1 MKLQPPIQLSQTT
14 RAGPRAR
21 HLPWL
26 PLAWLTGLL
35 FSPLP
40 AQSPGGSWRAALD
53 LAGGSLR
60 FSLELRAAG
69 KGWAGRICNGSQCNP
84 FSTVRLEADTLVLEM
99 ADYAASIHA
108 ALKGDS
114 LVGNYRNVG
123 SRGPRNI
130 PFRADRGRWPLTR
143 GSARL
148 VGRWNAT
155 FYTDW
160 QASPR
165 VFELRNGDHG
175 LEGTI
180 ISNSGDYGLFWGGA
194 GADSFFIAHFDG
206 SFVYL
211 LTGRLEGDTLRGIFH
226 AGLRSETPWAAV
238 RSQGTSPLR
247 PPTEVTRADTTAPFQ
262 FAFPD
267 LAGQMI
273 SSTDSRFHGKVVLVD
288 IFGTWCPTCH
298 DAAPDLVRLYRDYHS
313 RGVEIVGLAYE
324 VSADTAVNGALV
336 RRYRDKFGIP
346 FPLLLAGISDPE
358 AVAASLP
365 QLSGFTAFPTT
376 IFLGR
381 DGRVRRV
388 HAGFYGPA
396 TGKQHDRL
404 VAEFRAEVESLL
416 GER

>member
-1 MKLQPPIQLSQTT
+1 MASHFSALTAQT
-14 RAGPRAR
+14 
-21 HLPWL
+21 
-26 PLAWLTGLL
+26 
-35 FSPLP
+35 
-40 AQSPGGSWRAALD
+40 PGGSWRAALD
-53 LAGGSLR
+53 LAGGPLR

-69 KGWAGRICNGSQCNP
+69 RGWEGKICNGPQCNP
-84 FSTVRLEADTLVLEM
+84 LSTVGLHGDTLVMEI

-130 PFRADRGRWPLTR
+130 PFRADRGRWPESR
-143 GSARL
+143 GPAAL
-148 VGRWNAT
+148 LGRWDAT

-165 VFELRNGDHG
+165 VFEFRNGGRG

-194 GADSFFIAHFDG
+194 SADSFSIAHFDG

-211 LTGRLEGDTLRGIFH
+211 LTGRLEGDTLRGVFH
-226 AGLRSETPWAAV
+226 AGLRSQTPWTAV
-238 RSQGTSPLR
+238 RSRGASNLR
-247 PPTEVTRADTTAPFQ
+247 PPTEVTQADTTAPFH

-267 LAGQMI
+267 LAGQVI
-273 SSTDSRFHGKVVLVD
+273 SSTDSMFQGKVVLVD
-288 IFGTWCPTCH
+288 IFGSWCPTCH
-298 DAAPDLVRLYRDYHS
+298 DAAPALVQLYRDYHS
-313 RGVEIVGLAYE
+313 RGIEIVGLAYE
-324 VSADTAVNGALV
+324 VSTDTAVNGALV

-346 FPLLLAGISDPE
+346 FPLLLAGISDPD
-358 AVAASLP
+358 AVAAGLP
-365 QLSGFTAFPTT
+365 QLTGFTAFPTT

-396 TGKQHDRL
+396 TGSQHDRL
-404 VAEFRAEVESLL
+404 VEEFRREVERLL
-416 GER
+416 SER